1 LCHSSHN
8 VVINLYKNDVKILS
22 NTLKLGSMYWWWYKT
37 TDNDKWKI
45 ECFLSER
52 LISSIEKSS
61 TEILSNKPSYL
72 RFKK

>member
-1 LCHSSHN
+1 
-8 VVINLYKNDVKILS
+8 
-22 NTLKLGSMYWWWYKT
+22 MYWWWYKT

-61 TEILSNKPSYL
+61 TEILSNKPSFL
-72 RFKK
+72 RFKKMKLI